1 MNWKRNSLNVLSP
14 KTAAHEGHAV
24 RIVPIEGVLLSIL
37 QELLDA
43 SPLGVD
49 AMIPMLRDST
59 VNLRT
64 QLSKIVARTGLKP
77 RPRMFQIRRASC
89 ECDWVERHPNYEVAS
104 WMGHST
110 LSQAAAPQPRVIDP
124 ELATVVAVWSTLP
137 PALRCC
143 VLELIAAGSD
153 GYWRKS

>member
-1 MNWKRNSLNVLSP
+1 MNWKRNSLTVRSP

-89 ECDWVERHPNYEVAS
+89 GCDWVERHPSYEVANLDGS
-104 WMGHST
+104 QHIDHNAS
-110 LSQAAAPQPRVIDP
+110 LSSSERQAF
-124 ELATVVAVWSTLP
+124 
-137 PALRCC
+137 
-143 VLELIAAGSD
+143 
-153 GYWRKS
+153 

>member
-1 MNWKRNSLNVLSP
+1 MNWKRNSLTVRSP

-24 RIVPIEGVLLSIL
+24 RIVPIEGVPLSIL

-110 LSQAAAPQPRVIDP
+110 LITTRHYLQASDKHFD
-124 ELATVVAVWSTLP
+124 LATGFDSRIQKPAKNPATL
-137 PALRCC
+137 LH
-143 VLELIAAGSD
+143 
-153 GYWRKS
+153 